1 MSACARA
8 CARACE
14 CVICVGISYYIRYCP
29 MVTVVTDMVFAAV
42 NCISFV
48 VVVVVVVIV
57 VFVGCLAL

>member
-1 MSACARA
+1 M
-8 CARACE
+8 
-14 CVICVGISYYIRYCP
+14 GISYYIRYCP